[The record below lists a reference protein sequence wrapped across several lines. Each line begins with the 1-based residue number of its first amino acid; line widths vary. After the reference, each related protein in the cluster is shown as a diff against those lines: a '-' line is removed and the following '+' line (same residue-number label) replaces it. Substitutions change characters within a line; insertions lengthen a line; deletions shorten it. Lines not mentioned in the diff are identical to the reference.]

1 MDVEKEITILNQLS
15 SAKYA
20 RGKEKDWNQERAYKD
35 NLHGDGRLK

>member
-15 SAKYA
+15 SA

-35 NLHGDGRLK
+35 SLHGDGRLK